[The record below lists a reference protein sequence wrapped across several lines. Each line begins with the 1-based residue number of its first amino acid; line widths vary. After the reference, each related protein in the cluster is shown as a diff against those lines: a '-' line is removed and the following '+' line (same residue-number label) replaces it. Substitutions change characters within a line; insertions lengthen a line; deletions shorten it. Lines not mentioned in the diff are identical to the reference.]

1 MADGNREIISSRFG
15 LHFASVDP
23 GYLVHPE
30 SESLLRY
37 LEYGGSHPCGLFEL
51 FPELVGFEDMV
62 AGVIS
67 GRREEFVV
75 RDINRDARKEI
86 YYNLNLLHSK
96 NAAHPLLLIVE
107 DITTECKIRQS
118 LQQSRNE
125 ITLLHNQLLIKNSDL
140 DRANTEL
147 RKSQQELQQLN
158 QQLESKVRERTE
170 QLESSTMLARRLF
183 EQTVNSLMMAL
194 EKRDSYTAGH
204 QERVSVLAA
213 AIARELELDE
223 KTVEGIRIAGKLHDL
238 GKIYVP
244 SDFLTKPD
252 PLSEEEFS
260 VIRTHPR
267 VGFDILQNIEFPWPV
282 ASIVLQHHER
292 MDGSG
297 YPFGLE
303 GKDILL
309 EAKILAVA
317 DGIEAM
323 ATNRPYRIS
332 PGIDEALNDV
342 MKYSGSWYDPEVV
355 KACVRLFRKK
365 GFVLPPVQYRTRPR
379 MPLE

>member
-1 MADGNREIISSRFG
+1 MADSNREIISSRFG
-15 LHFASVDP
+15 LHFASVDH

-37 LEYGGSHPCGLFEL
+37 LEYGSAPPCGLFEL

-67 GRREEFVV
+67 GQREELVV
-75 RDINRDARKEI
+75 KDINRDARKEI
-86 YYNLNLLHSK
+86 YYNLNLLH
-96 NAAHPLLLIVE
+96 AGEGAHPLLLIVE
-107 DITTECKIRQS
+107 DITTECRIRQS

-303 GKDILL
+303 EKDILL

-332 PGIDEALNDV
+332 PGIDEALNDII
-342 MKYSGSWYDPEVV
+342 KYSGSWYDPTVV
-355 KACVRLFRKK
+355 QACVRLFRKK
-365 GFVLPPVQYRTRPR
+365 GFILPPVQYRTRPR